1 MQRVEETAGRGKHR
15 DGRSCSGRNVLP
27 CVYTSVRACR
37 DYTSVRAKR
46 DRIASA
52 ESLSIRAD
60 LDPPRRLMRSRD
72 GLRLPCKRAKRLV
85 SFNLASSPRKRAYS
99 SLTLSQCASHSSSRS
114 SRLSFRRSSTPS
126 PTRSGGLRRSLVRKL
141 HARLSAV
148 VPCPPV
154 AYRAPGARGRVC
166 RRDLT

>member
-1 MQRVEETAGRGKHR
+1 MASLNPKSPKTSWRGQHPAR
-15 DGRSCSGRNVLP
+15 RSCSGRNVLP
-27 CVYTSVRACR
+27 CFHTSVRAER
-37 DYTSVRAKR
+37 DH
-46 DRIASA
+46 IASA

-60 LDPPRRLMRSRD
+60 WIRHGAPRDRLAACS
-72 GLRLPCKRAKRLV
+72 LRLPCKRAKRLV

-141 HARLSAV
+141 HALSSAV
-148 VPCPPV
+148 VPCPPD
-154 AYRAPGARGRVC
+154 ACHAPGAHGRVC